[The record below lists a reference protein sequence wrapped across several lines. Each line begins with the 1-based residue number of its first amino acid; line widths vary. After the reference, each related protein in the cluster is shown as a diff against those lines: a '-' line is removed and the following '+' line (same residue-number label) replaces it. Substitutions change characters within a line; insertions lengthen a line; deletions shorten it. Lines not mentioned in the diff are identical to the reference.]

1 MGVYLFSK
9 NKVCLFNKNHILL
22 FRESTFVPTPMQNQ
36 THIVIFCCYWAILWS
51 FNALIWGSYCLK
63 VKIVFDQ
70 NRTIFLSYLSLA
82 LQLVG
87 QVNTIYEEEPAFYT
101 ASLLVPYRGHSFK
114 KTKKEPDIYCPKK
127 YSESPHKTVHP
138 VAGGA
143 VWCTVWATVDVV
155 HTPTVSRKT

>member
-63 VKIVFDQ
+63 VKIVFVF
-70 NRTIFLSYLSLA
+70 TINL
-82 LQLVG
+82 G
-87 QVNTIYEEEPAFYT
+87 KNTNP
-101 ASLLVPYRGHSFK
+101 L
-114 KTKKEPDIYCPKK
+114 KELENVKQELY
-127 YSESPHKTVHP
+127 
-138 VAGGA
+138 
-143 VWCTVWATVDVV
+143 
-155 HTPTVSRKT
+155 

>member
-114 KTKKEPDIYCPKK
+114 KLKKNRTYTVPKNILNLRIK
-127 YSESPHKTVHP
+127 QCILSRVEQSGVQYGLDME
-138 VAGGA
+138 
-143 VWCTVWATVDVV
+143 